1 MWIAVKMD
9 QTDGNKKHTFNRFII
24 ETHLDR
30 VNGGNASA
38 LESLKNS
45 LKQAGWTVPDLV
57 NNMRNSATTIKIANQ
72 IKTPI
77 GTNQK
82 GKPFTT
88 VHGFSPLL
96 LKVGKSNDDKLNS
109 KGVKKA
115 LKEAVEHL
123 GLNLANNL
131 LTIIVNEKTVS
142 DCICELASAMKW
154 PLFKYIECETSH
166 NSMFGKEEN
175 ENKEAEAKR
184 FVREP
189 NKKGIILTDINMFSG

>member
-45 LKQAGWTVPDLV
+45 LKEAGWTVPDLV

-142 DCICELASAMKW
+142 DCICELASAMK
-154 PLFKYIECETSH
+154 

-175 ENKEAEAKR
+175 ENKR
-184 FVREP
+184 QYQSQLGSVCPRSLSF
-189 NKKGIILTDINMFSG
+189 IFQ